1 MMKIIARPLTVLTT
15 CLCLCCSQGTTV
27 SNDPPPPAPSFANL
41 SAAERSLTSSGSVFG
56 LELFRDIVKHEHAD
70 SNVFISPLSISVA
83 LGMTANGAVG
93 ETREQMYTALQFPEL
108 TPSQINEAYKNVI
121 EILPQID
128 PEITVGIA
136 QSIWYP
142 PHISVQP
149 NFIDLS
155 RAYFSAL
162 VRELDFSLPSA
173 NDTINIWVAGE
184 TNDRI
189 PKLLENRIERDII
202 MILVNAIYFKG
213 AWMYRFNPDST
224 TDDQFTLAN
233 GSQIACRM
241 MNKLGDVGYFAD
253 SLFEAV
259 NLPYGKGDFAMAV
272 FLPRPSLGTLEL
284 AEQFTENNW
293 AAWVQRF
300 YEEQVLLQFPKFK
313 IEYGIG
319 LNNHLRRLGMTLP
332 FLPSADFSN
341 MFAGGGGWIDTVI
354 HKAFVEVNEEGTE
367 AAAATVVLMERSGP
381 ITFRVDRPFIFVIWE
396 RQTGTILFMGKVSR
410 PVGS

>member
-1 MMKIIARPLTVLTT
+1 MKIIARPLTVLTT

-41 SAAERSLTSSGSVFG
+41 SAAERSLTSAGSVFG
-56 LELFRDIVKHEHAD
+56 MELFRDIVKHEHAD

-121 EILPQID
+121 EILPQVD
-128 PEITVGIA
+128 PEIAISIA

-142 PHISVQP
+142 PWVSVQP
-149 NFIDLS
+149 EFIDLS
-155 RAYFSAL
+155 RDYFSAL
-162 VRELDFSLPSA
+162 VRELDFSIPTA
-173 NDTINIWVAGE
+173 KDTINAWVAGE

-189 PKLLENRIERDII
+189 PELLEDRIHRDII

-213 AWMYRFNPDST
+213 AWMYPFNPDST
-224 TDDQFTLAN
+224 ADDQFILAD
-233 GSQIACRM
+233 GSQVACRM
-241 MNKLGDVGYFAD
+241 MNRLGNVGYFSD
-253 SLFEAV
+253 SLFDAV
-259 NLPYGKGDFAMAV
+259 NLPYGNGDFAMAV
-272 FLPRPSLGTLEL
+272 FLPQPSLSTTEL
-284 AEQFTENNW
+284 AEQFTETNW
-293 AAWVQRF
+293 SEWVLRF
-300 YEEQVLLQFPKFK
+300 YEERVMLEFPRFK

-319 LNNHLRRLGMTLP
+319 LNDCLRRLGMTLP
-332 FLPSADFSN
+332 FEPSADFSN

-367 AAAATVVLMERSGP
+367 AAAATAVLMERSGP
-381 ITFRVDRPFIFVIWE
+381 TAFRIDRPFIFVIWE
-396 RQTGTILFMGKVSR
+396 RQTGTILFMGKVAR
-410 PVGS
+410 PVND